1 MRILTFAATAALLAA
16 TALPA
21 RAAVLSCAYAIYGAP
36 FSTVEIHFDGDGRA
50 QSPATVI
57 VSGKAHTESV
67 TLEPNGPGESLHLW
81 LSKESSQND
90 LEMIVYEE
98 RRPQGDSKLINHHI
112 PIGKEM
118 WGDCTTR

>member
-1 MRILTFAATAALLAA
+1 MKSLIVSLLTLAA
-16 TALPA
+16 FPA
-21 RAAVLSCAYAIYGAP
+21 SAHILSCAYTIYGAP
-36 FSTVEIHFDGDGRA
+36 FSTVEIQFDEAGQA
-50 QSPATVI
+50 LSPATII

-90 LEMIVYEE
+90 VELIVYET
-98 RRPQGDSKLINHHI
+98 RQAQGDSKMINHHI

-118 WGDCTTR
+118 WGDCTTRE